1 MGWVYFKSLLHFVM
15 FCVFFELN
23 QKTMYKIIL
32 ILLFIPFFSMSQP
45 STQSTLKNV
54 LGTALE
60 SCCNDPMTGYWRD
73 GYCRT
78 ASEDQGTHVVCAVMT
93 DEFLTYTKSRGNDLT
108 RAIPA
113 YQFPGLKAGDK
124 WCLCILRWLEAEKAG
139 VAPKINLAATD
150 VKALDY
156 TTIEFLKKYALD

>member
-1 MGWVYFKSLLHFVM
+1 MSNYLFLLI
-15 FCVFFELN
+15 CS
-23 QKTMYKIIL
+23 
-32 ILLFIPFFSMSQP
+32 IPLYTMSQTTEK
-45 STQSTLKNV
+45 STTLNV

-73 GYCRT
+73 GFCRT
-78 ASEDQGTHVVCAVMT
+78 ATEDQGTHVVCAVMT
-93 DEFLTYTKSRGNDLT
+93 EEFLEYTKSKGNDLT

-139 VAPKINLAATD
+139 VAPKISLASTD
-150 VKALDY
+150 DKALEY
-156 TTIEFLKKYALD
+156 TTLEMLKKYRLDE

>member
-1 MGWVYFKSLLHFVM
+1 MSNYLFL
-15 FCVFFELN
+15 
-23 QKTMYKIIL
+23 
-32 ILLFIPFFSMSQP
+32 LLFSIPLYTMSQTTEK
-45 STQSTLKNV
+45 STALNV

-73 GYCRT
+73 GFCRT
-78 ASEDQGTHVVCAVMT
+78 ANEDQGTHVVCAVMT
-93 DEFLTYTKSRGNDLT
+93 EEFLAYTKSKGNDLT

-139 VAPKINLAATD
+139 VAPKVALASTD
-150 VKALDY
+150 DKALEY
-156 TTIEFLKKYALD
+156 TTLEMLKKYKVDE